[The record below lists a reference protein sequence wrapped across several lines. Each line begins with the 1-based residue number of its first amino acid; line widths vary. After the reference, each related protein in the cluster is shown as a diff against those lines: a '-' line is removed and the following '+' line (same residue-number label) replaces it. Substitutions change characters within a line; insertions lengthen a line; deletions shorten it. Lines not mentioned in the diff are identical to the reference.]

1 MNAFASQIHLMHME
15 FPRRAV
21 ALGLVVVVLAAATP
35 LSAQEALSAP
45 TTQAPDEQPVVEETA
60 DPDILSK
67 TLSLGGLGVVHAAV
81 YTWAYFAWYKGR
93 KKTDELI
100 FRDEGYFSLDTY
112 AGGADKFGHMW
123 SNYALNRIT
132 AEVLM
137 AGGWT
142 PAAASLISTVATS
155 TFFVLIEFKDGYHA
169 GFGFSWGDMLF
180 NTMGEALA
188 VVMVNYPAVDEMF
201 DFRVEYNP
209 TDLYLEKLYNDGV
222 VDAAEDYSGQTF
234 ILAYHLGSIER
245 LAASDR
251 WGWLRYFD
259 ATLAF
264 SAGNFLPEPKDP
276 SIFREQDLF
285 VGFAINVQEIVDQS
299 FYPNPVPGQ
308 RYAGATHH
316 VASFIPELYGVPYTN
331 LRLAGFH
338 REAVPDLF
346 GISFDD
352 LEPIDT
358 AQVE

>member
-1 MNAFASQIHLMHME
+1 MSEQEDPNL
-15 FPRRAV
+15 
-21 ALGLVVVVLAAATP
+21 LGKV
-35 LSAQEALSAP
+35 
-45 TTQAPDEQPVVEETA
+45 
-60 DPDILSK
+60 
-67 TLSLGGLGVVHAAV
+67 LSLGGLGVVHAAV
-81 YTWAYFAWYKGR
+81 YTWAYFAWYSGR
-93 KKTDELI
+93 SMTDSLV
-100 FRDEGYFSLDTY
+100 FRDEGYFALDTY

-137 AGGWT
+137 GGGWT
-142 PAAASLISTVATS
+142 PGMASFIATTTTS
-155 TFFVLIEFKDGYHA
+155 TFFVLIEFKDGFHE

-188 VVMVNYPAVDEMF
+188 VVMVNYPEVDEMF

-234 ILAYHLGSIER
+234 ILGYHLGSIESLR
-245 LAASDR
+245 SSAR
-251 WGWLRYFD
+251 WSWLRYFD

-285 VGFAINVQEIVDQS
+285 LGFAINVQELIDQS
-299 FYPNPVPGQ
+299 FYPEPKPGQ

-316 VASFIPELYGVPYTN
+316 TLHFIPELYGVPYTN

-346 GISFDD
+346 GITFDD

-358 AQVE
+358 AGQ